1 METTSETGMLIG
13 NIVREVAGERPR
25 ALAGTLGEDAV
36 SFGELDAAA
45 DRLAI
50 GLRAA
55 GIERGDVVVWW
66 SGPSLDSLATMTA
79 CARAGAVFAPLSP
92 LLGDAEARDVVAYM
106 RPALLIAA
114 PETVERAAAL
124 DVPLA
129 VLRPPAPTGAVDLAT
144 LSRAGADLSPD
155 ARGLTDADPH
165 ILYLTSGSTGRPKG
179 VLVSHR
185 ASWLRSRRGGG
196 SYGDDLDG
204 VLCSFPLYHYGGWHY
219 VLEAWLNGTAVH
231 LVRKAD
237 GPHLRAALDLRR
249 PNAIYCIPAVWERLL
264 AEPGAL
270 DRIRYADTGTSAV
283 GDGLFA
289 RLAARLPGART
300 TVLYGASEAGRMT
313 ALRAEDLAGRTDSV
327 GRPVEP
333 GRVRIAADGEILFAG
348 PTLMNGYLDLPQ
360 ESAAAIEDGWYH
372 TGDLGTQD
380 EDGYV
385 RITGRKREV
394 IRSGGETISPA
405 EVETAIGKPPGVAEL
420 AIVGLP
426 DPRWGEVVCAAVV
439 LAPDGAAPSVDQLRT
454 RLDGLAPHK
463 HPRLVAV
470 VDSIPRTTATGQV
483 RRGPLREV
491 VEGRRGGGGSA

>member
-1 METTSETGMLIG
+1 MNTLETGLLIG
-13 NIVREVAGERPR
+13 NIVRELAAGRPR

-36 SFGELDAAA
+36 TFGELDTAA
-45 DRLAI
+45 DRIAT

-55 GIERGDVVVWW
+55 GIDRGDVVVWW
-66 SGPSLDSLATMTA
+66 SGPTLDSLAVMTA
-79 CARAGAVFAPLSP
+79 CARLGGIFAPLSP
-92 LLGDAEARDVVAYM
+92 LLGEAEAREVVEYM
-106 RPALLIAA
+106 RPALVVAA
-114 PETVERAAAL
+114 PETVERAAGLGAR
-124 DVPLA
+124 LA
-129 VLRPPAPTGAVDLAT
+129 VLRSPAPAGAVELERLGTAAGTPAD
-144 LSRAGADLSPD
+144 GADLDDS
-155 ARGLTDADPH
+155 DPH

-204 VLCSFPLYHYGGWHY
+204 ILCSFPLYHYGGWHY

-231 LVRKAD
+231 LVQKAD
-237 GPHLRAALDLRR
+237 GPNLGAALERRR

-264 AEPGAL
+264 AEPVDLSG
-270 DRIRYADTGTSAV
+270 IRYADTGTSAV
-283 GDGLFA
+283 ADDLFG

-313 ALRAEDLAGRTDSV
+313 ALRDEDLAARGGSV
-327 GRPVEP
+327 GRPVVP

-348 PTLMNGYLDLPQ
+348 PTLMNGYLDLPA

-372 TGDLGTQD
+372 TGDLGEQD
-380 EDGYV
+380 EDGFV

-405 EVETAIGKPPGVAEL
+405 EVEAAIGTPPGVAEL
-420 AIVGLP
+420 AVVGLP

-439 LAPDGAAPSVDQLRT
+439 LAAAGSPPTVEDLRA
-454 RLDGLAPHK
+454 RLDALAPHK

-470 VDSIPRTTATGQV
+470 VDSIPRTSATGQV
-483 RRGPLREV
+483 MRGPLREAV
-491 VEGRRGGGGSA
+491 LAGSTSG

>member
-1 METTSETGMLIG
+1 MDISGTGLLIG
-13 NIVREVAGERPR
+13 NIVRDAAGRPR

-36 SFGELDAAA
+36 SFGDLDAAA
-45 DRLAI
+45 ERLAT

-55 GIERGDVVVWW
+55 GVGRGDVVVWW
-66 SGPSLDSLATMTA
+66 SGPSLDSLTVMTA

-92 LLGDAEARDVVAYM
+92 LLGESEAGDAIAYM
-106 RPALLIAA
+106 RPALLVAA
-114 PETVERAAAL
+114 PETVERAAEL
-124 DVPLA
+124 DGPLA
-129 VLRPPAPTGAVDLAT
+129 VLGAPAPAGSVDLGA
-144 LSRAGADLSPD
+144 LSRAASDIDADAP
-155 ARGLTDADPH
+155 GLEDTDPH

-237 GPHLRAALDLRR
+237 GPGLHAALARRR

-264 AEPGAL
+264 AKPGDL
-270 DRIRYADTGTSAV
+270 TGIRYADTGTSAV
-283 GDGLFA
+283 GDGLFE
-289 RLAARLPGART
+289 RIAARLPEART

-313 ALRAEDLAGRTDSV
+313 ALRADDLAARPDSV
-327 GRPVEP
+327 GRPVAP
-333 GRVRIAADGEILFAG
+333 GRVRIAADGEILFSG
-348 PTLMNGYLDLPQ
+348 PTLMNGYLDLPE
-360 ESAAAIEDGWYH
+360 ESAAALEDGWYH

-380 EDGYV
+380 DEGYV

-405 EVETAIGKPPGVAEL
+405 EVETALGTPPGVAEL
-420 AIVGLP
+420 AVVGLP

-439 LAPDGAAPSVDQLRT
+439 LGPEGDPPSVEQLRE

-470 VDSIPRTTATGQV
+470 VEAIPRTTATGQV
-483 RRGPLREV
+483 MRTPLRDLILAAH
-491 VEGRRGGGGSA
+491 R

>member
-1 METTSETGMLIG
+1 MDTFKTGMLVG
-13 NIVREVAGERPR
+13 NIVREVAAERPG
-25 ALAGTLGEDAV
+25 ALAGTLGEEAIA
-36 SFGELDAAA
+36 FGALDSAA
-45 DRLAI
+45 DRLAA
-50 GLRAA
+50 GLRGA
-55 GIERGDVVVWW
+55 GIGRGDVVVWW
-66 SGPSLDSLATMTA
+66 SGPSLDSLMTMTA
-79 CARAGAVFAPLSP
+79 CARVSAVFAPLSP
-92 LLGDAEARDVVAYM
+92 LLGEAEVRAVIDYM
-106 RPALLIAA
+106 RPALVVAA
-114 PETVERAAAL
+114 PETVERAVAL
-124 DVPLA
+124 GAPLA
-129 VLRPPAPTGAVDLAT
+129 VLRPPAPTGAVDLAA
-144 LSRAGADLSPD
+144 LSRAAEGVAPGLADLDDS
-155 ARGLTDADPH
+155 DPH

-185 ASWLRSRRGGG
+185 ASWIRSRRGGG

-237 GPHLRAALDLRR
+237 GRHLRAALERRR

-264 AEPGAL
+264 AEPADLGGV
-270 DRIRYADTGTSAV
+270 RYADTGTSAV

-289 RLAARLPGART
+289 RLAERLPGART

-313 ALRAEDLAGRTDSV
+313 ALRAEDLAAHPESV

-333 GRVRIAADGEILFAG
+333 GRVRIAEDGEILFAG
-348 PTLMNGYLDLPQ
+348 PTLMNGYLDLPD
-360 ESAAAIEDGWYH
+360 ESAAAIADGWYR

-380 EDGYV
+380 EEGYV

-405 EVETAIGKPPGVAEL
+405 EVETAIGALPGVAEL
-420 AIVGLP
+420 AVVGLP

-439 LAPDGAAPSVDQLRT
+439 LAPAGTPPSVEDLRA
-454 RLDGLAPHK
+454 RLSTLAPHK

-483 RRGPLREV
+483 RRAPLRDSV
-491 VEGRRGGGGSA
+491 LTGRKLDT